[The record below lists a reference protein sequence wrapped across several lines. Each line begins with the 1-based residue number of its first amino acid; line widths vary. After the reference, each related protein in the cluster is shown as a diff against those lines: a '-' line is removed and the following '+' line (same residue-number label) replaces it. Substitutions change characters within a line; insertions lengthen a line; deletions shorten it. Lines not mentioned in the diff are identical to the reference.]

1 MSDILIENL
10 QAINNQK
17 NQYLVPENLRNDV
30 TILGI
35 TGSLIELNGETKAV
49 TPTTSSQI
57 ITPTGTGKNALTQV
71 TVNAVTSAI
80 DNNIQAGNIKNG
92 VSILGVT
99 GNYSGTSPTGTINIT
114 SNGTIDVTNY
124 AEANVNVTSNY
135 NAKITTTPQIELS
148 KIIAYIQEVPL
159 INTSSLTTLKELFS
173 GCTSLTT
180 IPLLN
185 TSNCTNFQSFMQG
198 CISLTS
204 ILKFD
209 LTKATTLAS
218 MFIGCTALTNVPA
231 FDTTSA
237 LTTLT
242 SMFQN
247 CSSLTSLDLS
257 GFKTSNVT
265 AMGSMFNG
273 CSALT
278 DITFGSNFSLA
289 KVTNMQNMFSNCTS
303 LSNTSLNNILA
314 ILPTAAKLSASNKKL
329 YYLGLTYDQA
339 TTCTSLSN
347 WAAAQTAGWS
357 TGWA

>member
-1 MSDILIENL
+1 
-10 QAINNQK
+10 
-17 NQYLVPENLRNDV
+17 
-30 TILGI
+30 
-35 TGSLIELNGETKAV
+35 
-49 TPTTSSQI
+49 
-57 ITPTGTGKNALTQV
+57 
-71 TVNAVTSAI
+71 
-80 DNNIQAGNIKNG
+80 
-92 VSILGVT
+92 
-99 GNYSGTSPTGTINIT
+99 
-114 SNGTIDVTNY
+114 
-124 AEANVNVTSNY
+124 
-135 NAKITTTPQIELS
+135 
-148 KIIAYIQEVPL
+148 
-159 INTSSLTTLKELFS
+159 
-173 GCTSLTT
+173 
-180 IPLLN
+180 
-185 TSNCTNFQSFMQG
+185 MQG

-347 WAAAQTAGWS
+347 RAAAQTAGWS